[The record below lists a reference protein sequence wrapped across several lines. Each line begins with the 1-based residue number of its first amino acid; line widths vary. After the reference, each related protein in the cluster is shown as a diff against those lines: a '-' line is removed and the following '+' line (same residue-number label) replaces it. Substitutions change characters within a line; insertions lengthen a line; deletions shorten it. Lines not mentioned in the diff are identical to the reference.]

1 MNKAKWP
8 CFFIYS
14 ASWPRLLLSSAL
26 FYHFNICMILHSL
39 LFQEFICSLKL
50 LVTSDSLPQTLAA
63 NAKQKLN
70 ALYSCDKEQQKYL
83 EIVSQISQWFFGLC
97 DTIIRRV
104 FIAKI
109 VLYHYYIIKYSSANF
124 MMRLALLKLFFKQT
138 LYAY

>member
-1 MNKAKWP
+1 MRTGQFWISPN
-8 CFFIYS
+8 
-14 ASWPRLLLSSAL
+14 LLLIIWWQFYHLYKKKCQKLPKSMRGKQKEKSSAV

-97 DTIIRRV
+97 DTINRQV

-109 VLYHYYIIKYSSANF
+109 VLYHYYIIKV
-124 MMRLALLKLFFKQT
+124 
-138 LYAY
+138 